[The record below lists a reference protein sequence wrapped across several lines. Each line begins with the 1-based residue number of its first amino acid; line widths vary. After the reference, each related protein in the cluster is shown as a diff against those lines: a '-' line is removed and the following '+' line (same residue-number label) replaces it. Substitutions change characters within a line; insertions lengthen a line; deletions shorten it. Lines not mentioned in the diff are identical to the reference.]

1 VVEFVYD
8 RRKTNTCKLENL
20 TTVAACQ
27 VAYYTLLMALTL
39 HPKIEVRDSRIEGKS
54 LFAKEPF
61 KKGEQ
66 FRVTSGEHSWVMMTD
81 REFQK
86 YIKTVPTYD
95 AVYLGNGK
103 HRVSTVS
110 REEDPSNY
118 GNHSCNPNIAS
129 VGDEMIA
136 LRDIAAGE
144 ELTIDY
150 AELSPKTWSMKCNCG
165 AMNCTGIVKG
175 RL

>member
-1 VVEFVYD
+1 MH
-8 RRKTNTCKLENL
+8 
-20 TTVAACQ
+20 
-27 VAYYTLLMALTL
+27 MALTL
-39 HPKIEVRDSRIEGKS
+39 HPKIEVRDSHIKGKG

-61 KKGEQ
+61 RKGEK
-66 FRVTSGEHSWVMMTD
+66 FRVIYGEHSWIIMTD
-81 REFQK
+81 KEFQE
-86 YIKTVPTYD
+86 YIKTVTSYD

-118 GNHSCNPNIAS
+118 GNHSCGPNIAS
-129 VGDEMIA
+129 THDDEKIA

-150 AELSPKTWSMKCNCG
+150 SELSPETWSMKCNCG
-165 AMNCTGIVKG
+165 AKNCTGIVKG
-175 RL
+175 KL